1 MREIN
6 SLEPEVICSQPGIV
20 DLQDDPV
27 VVNGGCCDL
36 QNTEGNHWRVHELG
50 GQH

>member
-1 MREIN
+1 MRKMN

-27 VVNGGCCDL
+27 VVGGGFQNL
-36 QNTEGNHWRVHELG
+36 QNMEGTL
-50 GQH
+50 